1 MARERRLVGQQLV
14 GRREPAREE
23 EPEGDIRKDRNG
35 DEDRGDLRPA
45 ARPYTADGGTD
56 IAGLTA
62 EGEAGRGGIFGGHRA
77 QVSSRSCRPGEGPGF
92 PRIRISSQP
101 WLATISCAK
110 WASMA
115 RFMPVAIC
123 FRSEE
128 HTSELQSLM
137 RLS

>member
-62 EGEAGRGGIFGGHRA
+62 EGEAGRGGIFGGPRA
-77 QVSSRSCRPGEGPGF
+77 HVSSRSCRLGAGPGF
-92 PRIRISSQP
+92 PSIRISSQL
-101 WLATISCAK
+101 WLATIFCGT
-110 WASMA
+110 WASMSPY
-115 RFMPVAIC
+115 MPGPILLVPSADW
-123 FRSEE
+123 
-128 HTSELQSLM
+128 
-137 RLS
+137 

>member
-92 PRIRISSQP
+92 PRDRKSVVEGKRVSVRLDLGGGADIKKKKI
-101 WLATISCAK
+101 THNN
-110 WASMA
+110 M
-115 RFMPVAIC
+115 
-123 FRSEE
+123 
-128 HTSELQSLM
+128 QS
-137 RLS
+137 